1 MIGQPPDVVFRVFL
15 PYVQEDSRMR
25 HLIAFLKYISVVVVE
40 GDWANDWITHLPE
53 WVQPHLAEVGK
64 FLATIIGS

>member
-1 MIGQPPDVVFRVFL
+1 
-15 PYVQEDSRMR
+15 MR
-25 HLIAFLKYISVVVVE
+25 HLLAFLKYISVVVVE